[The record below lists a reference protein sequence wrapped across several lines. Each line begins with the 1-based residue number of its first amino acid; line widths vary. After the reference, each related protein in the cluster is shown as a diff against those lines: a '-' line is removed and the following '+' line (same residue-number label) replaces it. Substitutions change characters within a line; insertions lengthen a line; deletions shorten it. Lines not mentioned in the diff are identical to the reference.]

1 MTGRLEGSSDI
12 QLRSHATSYP
22 GEQRLELGISAPPA
36 EVQESLPERYN
47 MPLLELLVV
56 DTYFVFISWEVTKQ
70 QMAEAAEVFG
80 AEVFTKR
87 ELVVRFQHDEP
98 PHEIVTKCELF
109 GETGRWFVELAQPGA
124 SILAVLGF
132 EAGGRF
138 FQLNTAG
145 PLALPRDQAVEPQ
158 EFTELRVAY
167 GLGGHG
173 ELVILGLRHRP
184 DAPWPDITLP
194 PEPLETVLPPAHPR
208 TATSLHQ
215 APGMGSGGVS
225 GASSMQLPSSAG
237 VQRSAEGGN
246 VT

>member
-22 GEQRLELGISAPPA
+22 GEQRLELGVGSPPL

-56 DTYFVFISWEVTKQ
+56 DTHYVFISWEVTQ
-70 QMAEAAEVFG
+70 QQLAEAAAAFG
-80 AEVFTKR
+80 PETFAKR
-87 ELVVRFQHDEP
+87 ELVVRFEHAEP
-98 PHEIVTKCELF
+98 PQEIVTKCELF
-109 GETGRWFVELAQPGA
+109 GEAGRWFVELAHPGA
-124 SILAVLGF
+124 SIVAVLGF

-138 FQLNTAG
+138 FQLKTAG
-145 PLALPRDQAVEPQ
+145 PIAMPRDQAVEPQ
-158 EFTELRVAY
+158 EFEELRVAY
-167 GLGGHG
+167 GLGGRG

-194 PEPLETVLPPAHPR
+194 AEAFETVLPPAHPR
-208 TATSLHQ
+208 SVTSPHQ

-225 GASSMQLPSSAG
+225 SLPGMQRASSAG
-237 VQRSAEGGN
+237 LPRSAEGGDA
-246 VT
+246 T